1 MTNAEALNKFL
12 RPRNSEGSLGRT
24 AQDVHL
30 DSHTAP
36 ELWTSAQYTHFGF
49 VVLELG
55 QEVQL
60 KAAGKGLI
68 LSFTVFRWP
77 LPATVVV
84 VVVVVVVMSVSE
96 TESEL
101 LQLILTICVQWG

>member
-36 ELWTSAQYTHFGF
+36 ELWTSAWSARSYIRMCLCA
-49 VVLELG
+49 VSVYILG
-55 QEVQL
+55 LCISDQAGNPLSALTDAKSIDFHLLFL
-60 KAAGKGLI
+60 KQD
-68 LSFTVFRWP
+68 
-77 LPATVVV
+77 
-84 VVVVVVVMSVSE
+84 E
-96 TESEL
+96 NHESSK
-101 LQLILTICVQWG
+101 ICY